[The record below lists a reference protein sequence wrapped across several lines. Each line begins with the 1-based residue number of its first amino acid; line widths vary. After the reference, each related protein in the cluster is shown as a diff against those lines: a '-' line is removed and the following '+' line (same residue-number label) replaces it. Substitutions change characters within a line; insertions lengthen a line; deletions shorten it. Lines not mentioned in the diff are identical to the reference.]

1 VTVTPTRQVVPRGVQ
16 SGADDAVAGALSR
29 PARLL
34 LGVLLGIA
42 ALVHLALTPEHYREE
57 PAFGAFFGVAGAV
70 QLFLAV
76 RLLAR
81 PAASWRLLHLL
92 RLTSLLLLA
101 TYIATRLV
109 TPPLAPHAGAEPV
122 DVLGVLAGG
131 VELAAVVAVLALPA
145 RGGRTAATS
154 KLLWASVV
162 ATAYVAFFAVASRA
176 VVYNREGWPP
186 DIAVPS
192 IALRDAGYLS
202 LLTPRLNVV
211 PTEHLAVSVP
221 LLTAVTLALSAVLL
235 GANTALA
242 RTAAERLAG
251 RRRPALAAVPAFLA
265 APVCCGAPLL
275 AFFGTSALALFAVYT
290 PVLLAVVALALAV
303 HGSAM
308 LRALRL
314 ANPTSGVLDGPRPL
328 PNTVASAASAAA
340 AAAHTRE
347 RP

>member
-1 VTVTPTRQVVPRGVQ
+1 MTAAPTRQTVPCAAE
-16 SGADDAVAGALSR
+16 SGGHDAVAAPLSR

-34 LGVLLGIA
+34 LGVLLAVA
-42 ALVHLALTPEHYREE
+42 ALVHLALAPDHYREQ
-57 PAFGAFFGVAGAV
+57 PAFGAFFGVAGSV

-81 PAASWRLLHLL
+81 PGAPWRLLHLL

-101 TYIATRLV
+101 TYVATRLV

-122 DVLGVLAGG
+122 DVLGVLTGG
-131 VELAAVVAVLALPA
+131 AELAAVVAVLALPA
-145 RGGRTAATS
+145 RAGRTAAAS

-162 ATAYVAFFAVASRA
+162 AVAYAALFAVASGA
-176 VVYNREGWPP
+176 VVYNRDGWPP
-186 DIAVPS
+186 DVAVPS
-192 IALRDAGYLS
+192 LALRDPGYLT

-211 PTEHLAVSVP
+211 ATEHLALSVP
-221 LLTAVTLALSAVLL
+221 LLTTLTLALSAVLL

-308 LRALRL
+308 LRVLADPASHAPDRTGAL
-314 ANPTSGVLDGPRPL
+314 P
-328 PNTVASAASAAA
+328 SAAPSA
-340 AAAHTRE
+340 AAAHTLE
-347 RP
+347 RR

>member
-1 VTVTPTRQVVPRGVQ
+1 MTVAPTRQDVPGAVRP
-16 SGADDAVAGALSR
+16 GADDAVAAPLSR

-34 LGVLLGIA
+34 LGVLLGLA
-42 ALVHLALTPEHYREE
+42 AVVHLALTPEHYREQ

-81 PAASWRLLHLL
+81 PAASWRLLQLV

-101 TYIATRLV
+101 TYVATRLAA
-109 TPPLAPHAGAEPV
+109 PPLAPHAGAEPV
-122 DVLGVLAGG
+122 DVLGVLTGG
-131 VELAAVVAVLALPA
+131 VELASVVAVLALPA
-145 RGGRTAATS
+145 RAGRTSTTS

-162 ATAYVAFFAVASRA
+162 AVAYIALFAVASGA
-176 VVYNREGWPP
+176 VIYNRDGWPP
-186 DIAVPS
+186 DVAVPS
-192 IALRDAGYLS
+192 LTLRDAGYVS
-202 LLTPRLNVV
+202 LLTPRVNLVA
-211 PTEHLAVSVP
+211 TEHLAVSVP
-221 LLTAVTLALSAVLL
+221 VLTAVTLALSAVLL

-242 RTAAERLAG
+242 RTAAERPAG

-290 PVLLAVVALALAV
+290 PVLLAAVALTLAV
-303 HGSAM
+303 HDSAM
-308 LRALRL
+308 LRAMADPPPR
-314 ANPTSGVLDGPRPL
+314 ALDEAQPL
-328 PNTVASAASAAA
+328 PNTVPCAAP
-340 AAAHTRE
+340 HTQE

>member
-1 VTVTPTRQVVPRGVQ
+1 VTTVSSRRDAAYAVRP
-16 SGADDAVAGALSR
+16 GADGALAAPVSR
-29 PARLL
+29 PSRLL

-42 ALVHLALTPEHYREE
+42 SLVHLALTPEHYREQ
-57 PAFGAFFGVAGAV
+57 PLFGAFFGVAGVV

-81 PAASWRLLHLL
+81 PAASWRLLQLL
-92 RLTSLLLLA
+92 RVTSLLLLS
-101 TYIATRLV
+101 TYVATRLV

-122 DVLGVLAGG
+122 DVLGVLTGG
-131 VELAAVVAVLALPA
+131 VELASVVAVLALPA
-145 RGGRTAATS
+145 RAGRTATTS
-154 KLLWASVV
+154 KLLWGSVV
-162 ATAYVAFFAVASRA
+162 AIAYIAFFAVASGA
-176 VVYNREGWPP
+176 VVYNRDGWPP
-186 DIAVPS
+186 DVAVPS
-192 IALRDAGYLS
+192 VTLRDAGYWS
-202 LLTPRLNVV
+202 LLTPRVNLV

-221 LLTAVTLALSAVLL
+221 VLTAVTLALSAVLL

-242 RTAAERLAG
+242 RTAAERLPG

-314 ANPTSGVLDGPRPL
+314 ANPTSGVLDGARPL
-328 PNTVASAASAAA
+328 PDTVPS
-340 AAAHTRE
+340 AAAHTQE

>member
-1 VTVTPTRQVVPRGVQ
+1 MTAAPTRQDVACAVRP
-16 SGADDAVAGALSR
+16 GADGAVAAPLSR

-42 ALVHLALTPEHYREE
+42 ALVHLALAPEHYRQQ
-57 PAFGAFFGVAGAV
+57 PAFGAFFGVTGAV

-76 RLLAR
+76 RLLTR
-81 PAASWRLLHLL
+81 PEASWRLLHLL

-101 TYIATRLV
+101 TYVATRLG
-109 TPPLAPHAGAEPV
+109 TPPLAPEAGAEPA
-122 DVLGVLAGG
+122 DVLGVLTAG
-131 VELAAVVAVLALPA
+131 VELASVVAVLALPA

-154 KLLWASVV
+154 KLLWAAVV
-162 ATAYVAFFAVASRA
+162 AVAYVALFAVASGA
-176 VVYNREGWPP
+176 VVYNQEGWPP
-186 DIAVPS
+186 DVAVPS
-192 IALRDAGYLS
+192 LTLRDAGYLS
-202 LLTPRLNVV
+202 LLTPRVNLV

-303 HGSAM
+303 HGSVM

-314 ANPTSGVLDGPRPL
+314 ADASSGVLDGMR
-328 PNTVASAASAAA
+328 A
-340 AAAHTRE
+340 
-347 RP
+347 

>member
-1 VTVTPTRQVVPRGVQ
+1 VTTAPTRQDVARPLPA
-16 SGADDAVAGALSR
+16 GADGAVAAPLSS

-42 ALVHLALTPEHYREE
+42 AVVHLALTPEHYREQ
-57 PAFGAFFGVAGAV
+57 PVFGAFFGVAGAV
-70 QLFLAV
+70 QLLLAV
-76 RLLAR
+76 RLLTC
-81 PAASWRLLHLL
+81 PAASWRLLQLL

-101 TYIATRLV
+101 TYVATRLV

-131 VELAAVVAVLALPA
+131 VELASVVAVLALPA
-145 RGGRTAATS
+145 RAGRTATAS

-162 ATAYVAFFAVASRA
+162 AVAYIAFFAVASGA
-176 VVYNREGWPP
+176 AVYNHDGWPP
-186 DIAVPS
+186 DVVVPS
-192 IALRDAGYLS
+192 VTLRDAGYWS
-202 LLTPRLNVV
+202 LLTPRVNLV

-221 LLTAVTLALSAVLL
+221 VLTAVTLALSAVLL

-242 RTAAERLAG
+242 RTAAERLPG

-314 ANPTSGVLDGPRPL
+314 ADPTSDVLDGARPL
-328 PNTVASAASAAA
+328 PNIVPSG
-340 AAAHTRE
+340 AAHTE
-347 RP
+347 SRP